1 MTRARPSIERRR
13 RREATGRRASA
24 ATRAR
29 AIDGTGASGRRDGRA
44 GEDGIESPGAG
55 GGGEGARARGRRGRA
70 RMDDAG
76 GPRDDGDA
84 RDAIGG
90 LTTTTTRFGGST
102 QT

>member
-1 MTRARPSIERRR
+1 MLDPRSNADDDAKRRVDSRDATR
-13 RREATGRRASA
+13 A

-29 AIDGTGASGRRDGRA
+29 AIYLTGASGRRDGRA

-76 GPRDDGDA
+76 GG
-84 RDAIGG
+84 
-90 LTTTTTRFGGST
+90 
-102 QT
+102 

>member
-1 MTRARPSIERRR
+1 MLDPRSNADDDAKRRVDARD
-13 RREATGRRASA
+13 

-70 RMDDAG
+70 RMDDVG
-76 GPRDDGDA
+76 TTPRDDGDA